1 MKKIDKIIYSDKTP
15 DKNSLW
21 AKKTDSGEWE
31 CLMFNGSTW
40 IASTNQKILDFSSEL
55 KESMEKQRDE
65 LTDEFEELIET
76 QRDELTDILINK
88 IELFGDNSIYKI
100 VTGIFKLY
108 AHIPFITGVAE
119 ILPGDVLLGNTSEAS
134 YIVKDVIVETGSWA
148 EEDATGYII
157 ITENASYLD
166 APYTDEE
173 ALMVGEVQVATMST
187 DSEYGAW
194 IQEGDSSLIDSYN
207 TYTNRI
213 GVNHNVSADEVVSTV
228 VSTDGTFIGYQAVI
242 AALPESTSI
251 TLNKLSSDITTGV
264 ISGSAVDFTD
274 LSNCTPSGTIS
285 FVTIL
290 KTNN

>member
-21 AKKTDSGEWE
+21 ARKTNSGEWE

-40 IASTNQKILDFSSEL
+40 IASTNQNILDSLSDLEESIEAQ
-55 KESMEKQRDE
+55 KEEW
-65 LTDEFEELIET
+65 TNTLITLEGSIEA
-76 QRDELTDILINK
+76 QKE
-88 IELFGDNSIYKI
+88 ELFGDNSVYKI
-100 VTGIFKLY
+100 VTGTFKLY
-108 AHIPFITGVAE
+108 AHIPFIEGIAE
-119 ILPGDVLLGNTSEAS
+119 ILPGDVLFGVTSEAS
-134 YIVKDVIVETGSWA
+134 YIVKSVIVETGSWA
-148 EEDATGYII
+148 EENAAGYII

-187 DSEYGAW
+187 DPEYGAW
-194 IQEGDSSLIDSYN
+194 IQEGGSPFIDSYN
-207 TYTNRI
+207 TYIDRI

-242 AALPESTSI
+242 AALSESTSI
-251 TLNKLSSDITTGV
+251 TLNKLSSDTTSGV
-264 ISGSAVDFTD
+264 ISGSAVDFTN

-285 FVTIL
+285 FATIL

>member
-15 DKNSLW
+15 DKNSIW
-21 AKKTDSGEWE
+21 ARKTNSGEWE
-31 CLMFNGSTW
+31 CLMFSGSTW
-40 IASTNQKILDFSSEL
+40 IASTNQNILDSLSEF
-55 KESMEKQRDE
+55 KESMETQREE
-65 LTDEFEELIET
+65 LTDL
-76 QRDELTDILINK
+76 LINK
-88 IELFGDNSIYKI
+88 TDLFGDNSVYKI
-100 VTGIFKLY
+100 VTGTFKLY
-108 AHIPFITGVAE
+108 AHIPFIAGVAE
-119 ILPGDVLLGNTSEAS
+119 ILPGDVLLGGTSEAS
-134 YIVKDVIVETGSWA
+134 YIVKSVIVETGSWA
-148 EEDATGYII
+148 EGDAAGYII

-187 DSEYGAW
+187 ESEYGAW
-194 IQEGDSSLIDSYN
+194 IQEGDSPFIDSYN

-251 TLNKLSSDITTGV
+251 TLNKLSSNTTSGV
-264 ISGSAVDFTD
+264 ISGSAVDFTN

-285 FVTIL
+285 FATIL

>member
-15 DKNSLW
+15 DKNSIW
-21 AKKTDSGEWE
+21 ARKTNSGEWE

-40 IASTNQKILDFSSEL
+40 IASTNQNILDSLSEF
-55 KESMEKQRDE
+55 KESVETQKEE
-65 LTDEFEELIET
+65 LTNT
-76 QRDELTDILINK
+76 LINLEESIK
-88 IELFGDNSIYKI
+88 AQKEELFGDNSVYKI
-100 VTGIFKLY
+100 VTGTFKLY

-119 ILPGDVLLGNTSEAS
+119 ILPGDVLLGGTSEAS
-134 YIVKDVIVETGSWA
+134 YIVKSVIVETGSWA
-148 EEDATGYII
+148 EGDAAGYII

-194 IQEGDSSLIDSYN
+194 IQEGDSPFIDSYN
-207 TYTNRI
+207 TYIDRI

-251 TLNKLSSDITTGV
+251 TLNKLSSDTASGV

-274 LSNCTPSGTIS
+274 LSNCTPGGTIS
-285 FVTIL
+285 FATIL

>member
-15 DKNSLW
+15 DKNSIW
-21 AKKTDSGEWE
+21 ARKTDSGEWE

-40 IASTNQKILDFSSEL
+40 IASTNQNILDSLSEF
-55 KESMEKQRDE
+55 KESV
-65 LTDEFEELIET
+65 ET
-76 QRDELTDILINK
+76 QKEEWTNTLINLEGSIEAQK
-88 IELFGDNSIYKI
+88 EELFGDNSVYKI
-100 VTGIFKLY
+100 VTGTFKLY
-108 AHIPFITGVAE
+108 AHIPFITGIAE
-119 ILPGDVLLGNTSEAS
+119 ILPGDVLLGGTSEAS
-134 YIVKDVIVETGSWA
+134 YIVKSVIVETGSWA
-148 EEDATGYII
+148 EGDAAGYII

-194 IQEGDSSLIDSYN
+194 IQEGDSPFIDSYN

-251 TLNKLSSDITTGV
+251 TLNKLSSNTTSGV

-285 FVTIL
+285 FATIL

>member
-15 DKNSLW
+15 DKNSIW
-21 AKKTDSGEWE
+21 ARKTNSGEWE
-31 CLMFNGSTW
+31 CLMFSGSTW
-40 IASTNQKILDFSSEL
+40 IASTNQNILDSLSEF
-55 KESMEKQRDE
+55 KESV
-65 LTDEFEELIET
+65 ET
-76 QRDELTDILINK
+76 QKEEWTNTLINLEGSIEAQK
-88 IELFGDNSIYKI
+88 EELFGDNSVYKI
-100 VTGIFKLY
+100 VTGTFKLY
-108 AHIPFITGVAE
+108 AHIPFITGIAE
-119 ILPGDVLLGNTSEAS
+119 ILPGDVLLGGTSEAS
-134 YIVKDVIVETGSWA
+134 YIVKSVIVETGSWA
-148 EEDATGYII
+148 EGDAAGYII

-194 IQEGDSSLIDSYN
+194 IQEGDSPFIDSYN

-251 TLNKLSSDITTGV
+251 TLNKLSSNTTSGV

-285 FVTIL
+285 FATIL

>member
-15 DKNSLW
+15 DKNSIW
-21 AKKTDSGEWE
+21 ARKTDSGEWE

-40 IASTNQKILDFSSEL
+40 IASTNQNILDSLSDLEESIEAQ
-55 KESMEKQRDE
+55 KEE
-65 LTDEFEELIET
+65 LTNT
-76 QRDELTDILINK
+76 LINLEESIEAQK
-88 IELFGDNSIYKI
+88 EELFGDNSVYKI
-100 VTGIFKLY
+100 VTGTFKLY
-108 AHIPFITGVAE
+108 AHIPFITGIAE
-119 ILPGDVLLGNTSEAS
+119 ILPGDVLSGSTPEAS
-134 YIVKDVIVETGSWA
+134 YIVKSVIVETGSWA
-148 EEDATGYII
+148 EGDAAGYII
-157 ITENASYLD
+157 ITENASYLE

-187 DSEYGAW
+187 GSEYGAW
-194 IQEGDSSLIDSYN
+194 IQEGDSPFIDSYN
-207 TYTNRI
+207 TYTDRI

-251 TLNKLSSDITTGV
+251 TLNKLSSDTSSGV

-285 FVTIL
+285 FATIL

>member
-21 AKKTDSGEWE
+21 ARKTNSGEWE

-40 IASTNQKILDFSSEL
+40 IASTNQNILDSLSDLE
-55 KESMEKQRDE
+55 ESMETQK
-65 LTDEFEELIET
+65 EEWT
-76 QRDELTDILINK
+76 NTLINLEESIEAQK
-88 IELFGDNSIYKI
+88 EELFGDNSVYKI
-100 VTGIFKLY
+100 VTGTFKLY
-108 AHIPFITGVAE
+108 AHIPFITGIAE

-134 YIVKDVIVETGSWA
+134 YIVKSVIVETGSWA
-148 EEDATGYII
+148 DGDAAGYII

-187 DSEYGAW
+187 ESEYGAW
-194 IQEGDSSLIDSYN
+194 IQEGDSPFIDSYN

-242 AALPESTSI
+242 TALPESTSI
-251 TLNKLSSDITTGV
+251 TLNKFASDITTGV
-264 ISGSAVDFTD
+264 ISGSAVDFTN
-274 LSNCTPSGTIS
+274 LSNCTPNGTIS

>member
-21 AKKTDSGEWE
+21 AKKTDNGEWE

-40 IASTNQKILDFSSEL
+40 IASTNQNILDSLSDLEESIEAQ
-55 KESMEKQRDE
+55 KEE
-65 LTDEFEELIET
+65 LTNT
-76 QRDELTDILINK
+76 LINK
-88 IELFGDNSIYKI
+88 EELFGDNSVYKI
-100 VTGIFKLY
+100 VTGTFKLY
-108 AHIPFITGVAE
+108 AHIPFIEGITE
-119 ILPGDVLLGNTSEAS
+119 ILPEDVLLGETSDVS
-134 YIVKDVIVETGSWA
+134 YIVKSVIVETGSWA
-148 EEDATGYII
+148 EEDAAGYII

-187 DSEYGAW
+187 ESEYGAW
-194 IQEGDSSLIDSYN
+194 IQEGDSPFIDSYN
-207 TYTNRI
+207 TYTDRI
-213 GVNHNVSADEVVSTV
+213 GVNHNVSADEVVSAV

-242 AALPESTSI
+242 TALPESTSI
-251 TLNKLSSDITTGV
+251 TLNKLSSNTTSGV
-264 ISGSAVDFTD
+264 ISGSAVDFTI

-285 FVTIL
+285 FATIL

>member
-21 AKKTDSGEWE
+21 ARKTNSGEWE

-40 IASTNQKILDFSSEL
+40 IASTNQNILDSLSDLEESIEAQ
-55 KESMEKQRDE
+55 KEE
-65 LTDEFEELIET
+65 LTNT
-76 QRDELTDILINK
+76 LINLEK
-88 IELFGDNSIYKI
+88 SIEAQKEELFGDNSVYKI
-100 VTGIFKLY
+100 VTGTFKLY

-119 ILPGDVLLGNTSEAS
+119 ILPGDVLLGETSEAS
-134 YIVKDVIVETGSWA
+134 YIVKSVIVETGSWT
-148 EEDATGYII
+148 EGDAAGYII

-194 IQEGDSSLIDSYN
+194 IQEGDSPFIDSYN

-251 TLNKLSSDITTGV
+251 TLNKLSSDTTSGV
-264 ISGSAVDFTD
+264 ISGSAVDFTN
-274 LSNCTPSGTIS
+274 LYNCTPSGTIS
-285 FVTIL
+285 FATIL

>member
-15 DKNSLW
+15 DKNSIW
-21 AKKTDSGEWE
+21 ARKTNSGEWE

-40 IASTNQKILDFSSEL
+40 IASTNQNILDSLSDLEESIEAQ
-55 KESMEKQRDE
+55 KE
-65 LTDEFEELIET
+65 
-76 QRDELTDILINK
+76 
-88 IELFGDNSIYKI
+88 ELFGDNSVYKI
-100 VTGIFKLY
+100 VTGTFKLY
-108 AHIPFITGVAE
+108 AHIPFIEGIAE
-119 ILPGDVLLGNTSEAS
+119 ILPGDVLSGSTPEAS
-134 YIVKDVIVETGSWA
+134 YIVKSVIVETGSWA
-148 EEDATGYII
+148 EGDAAGYII
-157 ITENASYLD
+157 ITENASYLE

-194 IQEGDSSLIDSYN
+194 IQERDSPFIDSYN
-207 TYTNRI
+207 TYTDRI

-251 TLNKLSSDITTGV
+251 TLNKLSSDTSSGV
-264 ISGSAVDFTD
+264 ISGSAVDFIN

-285 FVTIL
+285 FATIL